1 MLGDDNFLALRDP
14 LQVSAEV
21 VLEIPHSD
29 FGAGERCSHIHGP
42 SVALAASLCGGSDLG
57 AELAQEALL
66 RAYRDWSRVSALERP
81 GTWVRRV
88 TVNLA
93 IDAHRRHVSEQAAL
107 TRVGTQPS
115 TADGYGVDD
124 RFWVLVRALPE
135 RQGVVTALRFVDDL
149 SIEEIAAVL
158 EVSVGTVKS
167 TLFAARRS
175 LAASLGAQEVTE

>member
-1 MLGDDNFLALRDP
+1 MVMRRMDR
-14 LQVSAEV
+14 S
-21 VLEIPHSD
+21 
-29 FGAGERCSHIHGP
+29 ERAVGFDSLYRREFP
-42 SVALAASLCGGSDLG
+42 RMVALAASLCGGRELG

-66 RAYRDWSRVSALERP
+66 RAYRDWSTVSALERP

-93 IDAHRRHVSEQAAL
+93 IDNHRR
-107 TRVGTQPS
+107 RVGEQVALSKVAAPTS
-115 TADGYGVDD
+115 VVDGYGVDD

-135 RQGVVTALRFVDDL
+135 RQRAVTALRFVDDL
-149 SIEEIAAVL
+149 SMEEIAVVL

-167 TLFAARRS
+167 TLFAARSS